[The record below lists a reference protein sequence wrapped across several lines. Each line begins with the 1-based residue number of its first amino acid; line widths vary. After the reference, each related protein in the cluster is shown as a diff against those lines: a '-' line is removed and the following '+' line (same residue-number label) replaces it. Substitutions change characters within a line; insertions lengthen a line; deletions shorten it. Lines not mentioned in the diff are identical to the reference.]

1 MDDIETEFLKTQ
13 EMAPLDDITSDDIFF
28 TWPHG
33 RSIYKHFYKN
43 LMTLILT

>member
-13 EMAPLDDITSDDIFF
+13 EMTPLDDITSDDIFF

-33 RSIYKHFYKN
+33 SSIYKHFYKN